1 MITFEDVITTGI
13 VNTDY
18 GVFKKLGEND
28 CSILFEFAYNS
39 AKLEFNDLY
48 NIFMRYNKCD
58 KTLSLIN
65 YNSKINPLYINEDF
79 EFKNENEF
87 IEKIRTSLLNEYE
100 AMIIQKELIDK
111 LYNEYMNNKL
121 TIDDVIEKMNILD
134 IMVTVKPPIDSN
146 NISNIV
152 LITATGGPH
161 IKIEID
167 AVSTYMIKVYWWN
180 NYIEGT
186 FRNEMMVELFNHISE
201 TLLL

>member
-1 MITFEDVITTGI
+1 
-13 VNTDY
+13 
-18 GVFKKLGEND
+18 
-28 CSILFEFAYNS
+28 
-39 AKLEFNDLY
+39 
-48 NIFMRYNKCD
+48 MRYNKCD

-65 YNSKINPLYINEDF
+65 YNSTINPLYINEDF